1 MEEQLSQIIIDKL
14 FDDNPNL
21 LVDHHLDSYNDFF
34 KHGIKRIFK
43 EKNPIKIMKLQDP
56 KTNQFHLRCNLY
68 LAGKNG
74 DKLYYGKPI
83 IYDDDREHFMYPN
96 EAR

>member
-56 KTNQFHLRCNLY
+56 KTNQFH
-68 LAGKNG
+68 
-74 DKLYYGKPI
+74 I
-83 IYDDDREHFMYPN
+83 
-96 EAR
+96 